1 MKGNMNGLG
10 PIVFCLLIFAVQLA
24 EGHAFPDRS
33 EPAVGSQIASS
44 PSVVKIWF
52 TEKLEP
58 ALSKI
63 QVFDQNKKEIDRR
76 DVQAFE
82 GNAAILI
89 VSLPKLHSGRYNVVW
104 RVVSV
109 DTHVTTGSFSFEVT
123 N

>member
-1 MKGNMNGLG
+1 MEGKMNSLG
-10 PIVFCLLIFAVQLA
+10 PIVFWLLIFAVQLA
-24 EGHAFPDRS
+24 EGHAFPDHS
-33 EPAVGSQIASS
+33 EPAVGSKISSS

-63 QVFDQNKKEIDRR
+63 QVFDQSKMQIDRR

-89 VSLPKLHSGRYNVVW
+89 VSLPQLHAGRYNVVW

-109 DTHVTTGSFSFEVT
+109 DTHVTTGNFSFEVT